1 MVIDSGIEIGRR
13 AVELFQMGEDGATAL
28 EYGFMVAFVA
38 AALLV
43 GAEILAGGVG
53 NMYLTVR
60 DVVAE
65 KIDASDDNNN

>member
-1 MVIDSGIEIGRR
+1 MRIDTGIETGRR
-13 AVELFQMGEDGATAL
+13 TVDQFSVDEDGATAL

-60 DVVAE
+60 DVVNE
-65 KIDASDDNNN
+65 KIE